1 MHSYDLKIG
10 KAYKTGV
17 GRGLVVSRCNILS
30 DSTAALTLALTEKG
44 IIQPFLRCF
53 EDLGAHLIINLSKK
67 VKDEAIRD
75 VLKHLAQDGLRI
87 QAPEFEVV
95 NGVLVPFSKPYTKE
109 EQELISDVE
118 LKVDEE
124 SPSEIASK
132 VIPVP
137 VPIEIKRDKNLI
149 WLKSGVDGDTANSLL
164 LLKTEEVAEKIER
177 YLSIRRHPSILACIK
192 ESDIQAYAIHHT
204 SNGPFA
210 AQGGLFICYKPELIS
225 RRVSALCKQ
234 MTWRQQ
240 EYGRL
245 QGKGINGEC
254 IPTLEDITDRDVPE
268 KEVLD
273 NL

>member
-10 KAYKTGV
+10 KAYKEGT

-53 EDLGAHLIINLSKK
+53 EDLGSHLIIKLSKK
-67 VKDEAIRD
+67 VKDEAIKD

-109 EQELISDVE
+109 EQELIADVE
-118 LKVDEE
+118 ITVTEE
-124 SPSEIASK
+124 DPDNIASK

-137 VPIEIKRDKNLI
+137 VPIEIRRDRNLI
-149 WLKSGVDGDTANSLL
+149 WLKSGIEGDTANSLL

-192 ESDIQAYAIHHT
+192 ESDIMAYAIHHT

-225 RRVSALCKQ
+225 RRISALCKQ

-240 EYGRL
+240 EYGRPC
-245 QGKGINGEC
+245 GKDIPGNC
-254 IPTLEDITDRDVPE
+254 IPSLEEIEDRNII
-268 KEVLD
+268 D
-273 NL
+273 NC